1 MVIFM
6 VIETKVYKKNQ
17 TTIPAVYRKKYDV
30 QPDDIVEWEEND
42 RVEIVVSFRKKL
54 SFRDMM
60 GAGTVK
66 TKTNAVKLEK
76 ELYE

>member
-42 RVEIVVSFRKKL
+42 RGEIVVSFRKKL

-60 GAGTVK
+60 GSGTVN
-66 TKTNAVKLEK
+66 TKTNAVQLEK